1 MKKQQGFTLI
11 ELMIVVAIVAILAA
25 VALPAYQN
33 YTNRAKF
40 SAAVGA
46 VGGIKTDAEVIAQST
61 NSFATV
67 PAATNYTVPTGV
79 ALAIASQTSSAI
91 SITSTMTNPAG
102 VYTFNGALANGV
114 VTWTGACNPTTLC

>member
-25 VALPAYQN
+25 IALPAYQN

-61 NSFATV
+61 NSFVTV
-67 PAATNYTVPTGV
+67 PSASNYTVPTGV
-79 ALAIASQTSSAI
+79 VLAISSATSTAI

-102 VYTFNGALANGV
+102 VYTFDGSLANGV
-114 VTWTGACNPTTLC
+114 VTWTGTCDPATLC